1 VKQRIGIYAGTF
13 DPVHAG
19 HIAFAL
25 YAQQIAK
32 LDSVYFL
39 PERLPR
45 HKPHVTH
52 LAHRAAMLEHALAPY
67 PSLGV
72 MELVDTRFTIKR
84 TLPQLRGV
92 FGDAELVF
100 LCGSDVFVHVPKW
113 PLVTVLC
120 KDASFVVSLRA
131 TDTAETIRATAK
143 DLQVEATIVD
153 SLYPDVR
160 SRDIREALRAGKES
174 PGLLESVTRY
184 ARAEWLYIR
193 IPKKHK

>member
-1 VKQRIGIYAGTF
+1 MKQRIGIYAGTF

-52 LAHRAAMLEHALAPY
+52 LAHRVAMLELALAPY

-72 MELVDTRFTIKR
+72 LELVDTRFTIKR
-84 TLPQLRGV
+84 TLPQLRRV
-92 FGDAELVF
+92 YGDAELVF
-100 LCGSDVFVHVPKW
+100 LCGSDVFQHVPQW
-113 PLVTVLC
+113 PLIDVLC

-131 TDTAETIRATAK
+131 DDSVETIKVTSKALR
-143 DLQVEATIVD
+143 VETMIVD
-153 SLYPDVR
+153 SFYPDVR

-184 ARAEWLYIR
+184 AKAEWLYIR
-193 IPKKHK
+193 IPKKLR